1 MNTRNLGVKPIAVA
15 IASVLC
21 LGVSSGVL
29 ARTADGEAPAAG
41 ATAKV
46 SGNAQSADQ
55 TTTATTDQ
63 SSQGIRKRK
72 LTNAEKKAIT
82 LQTITVTGI
91 AGSQQRDLVLKRYA
105 PQIEDSITAVN
116 IGQLPDVTITDAL
129 SRIPGVQISRSGG
142 EGTAITVRGL
152 PQVAQTLNGE
162 TFLSADGLIT
172 GQPDF
177 IDLPPTLFKGA
188 DVIKSIMASDI
199 SGGISAIVNLK
210 THRPFDFKE
219 GWTFSGTAQGNWGDR
234 TQKLNKDASLLV
246 NYRTDRWG
254 VMLTGSYSK
263 ENIEN
268 ATPQISAFGLGEE
281 TTEKDVG
288 FDFNGDGVI
297 GNSLDP
303 TRIPRDYY
311 YQWDPKAI
319 STQTTERTR
328 KGLDGSFEYKF
339 NDSLELLG
347 DVMYTKMDE
356 TDTTHQISLQD
367 NYIPGFLLPTPK
379 PVITP
384 DGVLLSGVND
394 FNQVVSH
401 SMLSFGPIKSLNTN
415 LQLHFDNGG
424 LFSGTLRWVHGTAHD
439 SNTSGDIYTSPSVGD
454 VVPLP
459 NGTSALDNPPGVT
472 SVRVMQDYS
481 GKYPSLGFLDDI
493 TNPAQWIVESAD
505 ATASKLGANLNV
517 FRGDGTL
524 HFDSGILDSFQFG
537 ARYEKQSETFN
548 DYWYETPVTPS
559 GGCANMT
566 GPGPRDA
573 YYHYIDPR
581 IVDACTGF
589 SEISPLRMTDMP
601 SGWLQNFNG
610 FDPIQVSGVGSGMLF
625 VNPDVMRN
633 PVGFLQT
640 LVPNSS
646 GAPQAFPAPASSWRV
661 DKKAESIYGQ
671 FNLSGQLG
679 SVPWTGNIGVN
690 LVRTTFYIDS
700 YVTSSTDFIGNGG
713 KWDGVYVS
721 HGIQTTP
728 SSYTRGLPAFNI
740 AFNITPD
747 QILRFAANKTQARQN
762 LATLGRGLVIGY
774 QVNGNPPRDPS
785 LPSST
790 QLFTNASSGNPK
802 LQPYRSTNYDL
813 SYAWY
818 FSPHSIAYLGAF
830 FMDVS
835 SFPESTVET
844 VQEPDSDGVVRRSG
858 PLFTTINGGGSI
870 IKGLEGEFRT
880 QFTQLPGWWN
890 GFGVNLNY
898 TFLRSSN
905 PLAAGARQTYN
916 AVLFY
921 QKYGLQVRLAYNW
934 HGRILDLVNKNLPD
948 VLNIYS
954 KPQGYLD
961 ASVEYRI
968 NRNVSVFLQGTNLN
982 DAYDPEYVQYP
993 DAFWS
998 ENISERRYYA
1008 GVRLSF

>member
-1 MNTRNLGVKPIAVA
+1 MNTRNLRVKPITMA

-21 LGVSSGVL
+21 LGLSGGVV
-29 ARTADGEAPAAG
+29 AKTATDKAPAAR
-41 ATAKV
+41 AVAK
-46 SGNAQSADQ
+46 AQSTAQSDQ
-55 TTTATTDQ
+55 ATTTPTDQ
-63 SSQGIRKRK
+63 NKQSKSKRK
-72 LTNAEKKAIT
+72 LSSAEKQAIK

-91 AGSQQRDLVLKRYA
+91 AGSQQRDLILKRYA

-162 TFLSADGLIT
+162 TFLSADGLVS

-177 IDLPPTLFKGA
+177 IDLSPTLFKGA
-188 DVIKSIMASDI
+188 DVIKSIMASNI
-199 SGGISAIVNLK
+199 AGGISAIVNLK
-210 THRPFDFKE
+210 THRPFDFKR
-219 GWTFSGTAQGNWGDR
+219 GWTFSGAAQGNWGDR
-234 TQKLNKDASLLV
+234 TKKLNKDVSLLV

-263 ENIEN
+263 ETIEN

-281 TTEKDVG
+281 TTEQDVG

-303 TRIPRDYY
+303 TKTPKDYY

-319 STQTTERTR
+319 STQTTDRKR

-339 NDSLELLG
+339 NDSLELIG

-356 TDTTHQISLQD
+356 TDTTHQVSLQD
-367 NYIPGFLLPTPK
+367 NYIPGFLLPDPK

-384 DGVLLSGVND
+384 DGVLLKGVNA
-394 FNQVVSH
+394 FNQNVSH
-401 SMLSFGPIKSLNTN
+401 SMLSFGPIKALNTN
-415 LQLHFDNGG
+415 LELNFDNGG
-424 LFSGTLRWVHGTAHD
+424 LFSGSLRWLHGNAHD

-459 NGTSALDNPPGVT
+459 NGTSALDNPAGVT
-472 SVRVMQDYS
+472 SVRIMQDYS
-481 GKYPSLGFLDDI
+481 GKYPSLGFLDDV
-493 TNPAQWIVESAD
+493 TNPAQWVVESAD
-505 ATASKLGANLNV
+505 AVASRLDANLNV
-517 FRGDGTL
+517 FRGDGVL
-524 HFDSGILDSFQFG
+524 HFNTGILDSFQFG

-548 DYWYETPVTPS
+548 DYWYETPVTPA
-559 GGCANMT
+559 GGCANMQ
-566 GPGPRDA
+566 GPGPLDA
-573 YYHYIDPR
+573 YYHYLDPR
-581 IVDACTGF
+581 IVDSCTHV
-589 SEISPLRMTDMP
+589 SEISPLRMSEMP
-601 SGWLQNFNG
+601 PGWLENFNG
-610 FDPIQVSGVGSGMLF
+610 FDPIQVTGVGNGLLF
-625 VNPDVMRN
+625 VNPDVMSD
-633 PVGFLQT
+633 PVGFLHT
-640 LVPNSS
+640 LAPNAS
-646 GAPQAFPAPASSWRV
+646 GAPAAFLAPASSWRV

-671 FNLSGQLG
+671 LNLSGQLG
-679 SVPWTGNIGVN
+679 SMPWSSNIGVN
-690 LVRTTFYIDS
+690 LVRTTFYIS
-700 YVTSSTDFIGNGG
+700 SFVTSSTDFIGNGG
-713 KWDGVYVS
+713 KWDGVYIS
-721 HGIQTTP
+721 HGVQVTP
-728 SSYTRGLPAFNI
+728 SSYTRGLPAFNV
-740 AFNITPD
+740 ALNVTPD

-785 LPSST
+785 VPADT
-790 QLFTNASSGNPK
+790 QLFTNASSGNPE

-818 FSPHSIAYLGAF
+818 FAPHSIAYLGAF

-835 SFPESTVET
+835 SFPESAVET
-844 VQEPDSDGVVRRSG
+844 VQEPDSDGVIRRSG

-870 IKGLEGEFRT
+870 IRGLEGEFRT
-880 QFTQLPGWWN
+880 QFAQLPGWWS

-968 NRNVSVFLQGTNLN
+968 NPNVSVFLQGTNLN
-982 DAYDPEYVQYP
+982 DAYDPAYVQYP
-993 DAFWS
+993 NAFWS

-1008 GVRLSF
+1008 GVRLNF

>member
-1 MNTRNLGVKPIAVA
+1 MNTRNPRVKPITVA

-21 LGVSSGVL
+21 LGLSGGV
-29 ARTADGEAPAAG
+29 AAKTASAKTPATSAV
-41 ATAKV
+41 AK
-46 SGNAQSADQ
+46 AQSTAQSDQ
-55 TTTATTDQ
+55 TTGEATDRNNK
-63 SSQGIRKRK
+63 SKRK
-72 LTNAEKKAIT
+72 PSDAEKQAIK

-91 AGSQQRDLVLKRYA
+91 AGSQQRDLILKRYA

-116 IGQLPDVTITDAL
+116 IGQLPDTTITDSL

-152 PQVAQTLNGE
+152 PQVAQTLNDE
-162 TFLSADGLIT
+162 TFLSADGLVS

-177 IDLPPTLFKGA
+177 IDLAPTLFKGA
-188 DVIKSIMASDI
+188 DVIKSIMASNI
-199 SGGISAIVNLK
+199 TGGISAIVNLK

-234 TQKLNKDASLLV
+234 TKKLNKEGSLLV

-263 ENIEN
+263 ETIEN

-288 FDFNGDGVI
+288 FDFNGDGVV
-297 GNSLDP
+297 GDSLDP
-303 TRIPRDYY
+303 NKVPKDYY

-319 STQTTERTR
+319 STQTTQRER
-328 KGLDGSFEYKF
+328 KGLDGAFEYKF
-339 NDSLELLG
+339 NDSLELIG

-356 TDTTHQISLQD
+356 TDTTHQVSLQD
-367 NYIPGFLLPTPK
+367 NYIPGFLLPDPA
-379 PVITP
+379 PVISP
-384 DGVLLSGVND
+384 QGVLLKGVNA
-394 FNQVVSH
+394 FNQNVSH
-401 SMLSFGPIKSLNTN
+401 SVLSFGPIKSLNTN
-415 LQLHFDNGG
+415 LELRFDNGG
-424 LFSGTLRWVHGTAHD
+424 LFSGSLRWVHGTAHQH
-439 SNTSGDIYTSPSVGD
+439 NTMGDIYASPAVGD

-459 NGTSALDNPPGVT
+459 DGTSALDNPQGLT
-472 SVRVMQDYS
+472 SVRVGQDYS
-481 GKYPSLGFLDDI
+481 GKYPSLHFLDDV
-493 TNPAQWIVESAD
+493 TNPARWVVESAD
-505 ATASKLGANLNV
+505 ATASKLDANLNV
-517 FRGDGTL
+517 FRADGTL
-524 HFDSGILDSFQFG
+524 NFNSGVLDSFQFG
-537 ARYEKQSETFN
+537 ARYEKQSEAY
-548 DYWYETPVTPS
+548 DSYWYETPVTPA
-559 GGCANMT
+559 GGCANMQ
-566 GPGPRDA
+566 GPGPHDA
-573 YYHYIDPR
+573 YYHYLDPR

-589 SEISPLRMTDMP
+589 SEISPLRMSEMP
-601 SGWLQNFNG
+601 SGWLENFNG
-610 FDPIQVSGVGSGMLF
+610 FDPIQVSGVGNGLLF
-625 VNPDVMRN
+625 VNPEVMRD
-633 PVGFLQT
+633 PVGFLHT
-640 LVPNSS
+640 LAPNAS
-646 GAPQAFPAPASSWRV
+646 GAPTAFPAPANSWRV

-679 SVPWTGNIGVN
+679 SMPWTSNIGVN
-690 LVRTTFYIDS
+690 LVRTTFYIQS
-700 YVTSSTDFIGNGG
+700 FVTNSTDFIGNGG
-713 KWDGVYVS
+713 KWDGVYIS
-721 HGIQTTP
+721 HGVQVTP
-728 SSYTRGLPAFNI
+728 SSYTRGLPAFNV
-740 AFNITPD
+740 ALNITPD
-747 QILRFAANKTQARQN
+747 QVLRFAANKTQARQN
-762 LATLGRGLVIGY
+762 LATLGRGLVLGY

-785 LPSST
+785 LPADT

-818 FSPHSIAYLGAF
+818 FAPHSIAYLGAF

-858 PLFTTINGGGSI
+858 PLFTTVNGGGSI
-870 IKGLEGEFRT
+870 IRGLEGQFRT
-880 QFTQLPGWWN
+880 QFAELPSWWS

-934 HGRILDLVNKNLPD
+934 HGRILDLVNQNLPD
-948 VLNIYS
+948 VLNVYS

-968 NRNVSVFLQGTNLN
+968 NPNVSVFLQGTNLT
-982 DAYDPEYVQYP
+982 DAYDPAFVQYP
-993 DAFWS
+993 NAFWS
-998 ENISERRYYA
+998 ENISERRYFA
-1008 GVRLSF
+1008 GVRLNF